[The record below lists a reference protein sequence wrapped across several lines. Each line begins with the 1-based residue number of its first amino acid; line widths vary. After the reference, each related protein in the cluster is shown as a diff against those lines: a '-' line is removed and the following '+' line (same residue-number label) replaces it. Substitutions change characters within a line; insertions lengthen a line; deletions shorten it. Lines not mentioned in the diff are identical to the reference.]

1 MPSNLAQT
9 VIFSLTA
16 LLILLVPG
24 AAWMVWSP
32 RRADFLSRLA
42 EAVGISIS
50 LTVIAALIGFLF
62 EFQFTRSLITA
73 LYAACFVLML
83 AGMLRGLIR
92 RITPGWNT
100 RQVLLGLIGLA
111 GVAGLAAWRL
121 FQARELVLP
130 AWVDSVHHTL
140 IVRVILENGGL
151 PHTLAPYLPVD
162 FSYHYGFHVL
172 AALFAGVTQ
181 VEPAA
186 AILWFGQILNA
197 LIALSVYRLGM
208 EIWDDWRRAVL
219 AALLVCFGFQMP
231 AYYLSWGRY
240 TLITGLL
247 VLPLAMA
254 ALLKLSRRPRDV
266 SAWIAAVLLTAG
278 VALSHYT
285 ALLLLGFYTLILVFL
300 RWLERPQPDENGVA
314 PSRRQGA
321 WQPALGAAAGVL
333 MAAPWLLQ
341 VWLQLNTQA
350 EINFVPPL
358 DSGQAG
364 YMNYILYLLG
374 PQHSAVW
381 LAAGGA
387 GMVWALWRKSSR
399 VLGVWALILALLT
412 LPWGLRL
419 GPFRPDHMA
428 IVLFLPASLLAAD
441 FVFNLMDLSA
451 RLTRV
456 WLRRGMQLGLILA
469 ALAGIGWGGWGT
481 RNILNSSTVFAD
493 QADLEAL
500 EWVRGNTPPD
510 ARFMINT
517 APWMGRTYRG
527 VDGGYWLL
535 SYAGKQTIL
544 PPVMY
549 TYGSQ
554 DYVGQTER
562 WAEQL
567 NGLTTCGEDFWRLV
581 EEFDA
586 RYLYLRQGRGSLQP
600 DGLAACPRVVN
611 VYRRGGVHIYEIAR

>member
-1 MPSNLAQT
+1 MPANPDQT
-9 VIFSLTA
+9 AIFSLTA

-50 LTVIAALIGFLF
+50 LTVIAALAGLLF
-62 EFQFTRSLITA
+62 DFHFTRPLLTA
-73 LYAACFVLML
+73 LYAVFFALIL
-83 AGMLRGLIR
+83 AGMLHRLIR
-92 RITPGWNT
+92 SRTPGWNA
-100 RQVLLGLIGLA
+100 RQVLPGLIGLA

-121 FQARELVLP
+121 YQARGLVLP

-151 PHTLAPYLPVD
+151 PQTLAPYLPVD
-162 FSYHYGFHVL
+162 FSYHYGFHAL
-172 AALFAGVTQ
+172 TALFAGITQ

-208 EIWDDWRRAVL
+208 EIWGDWRRAVL
-219 AALLVCFGFQMP
+219 AALLVGFGFQMP
-231 AYYLSWGRY
+231 AYYLTWGRY

-247 VLPLAMA
+247 MLPLAMA
-254 ALLKLSRRPRDV
+254 ALLRLSRQPRDV
-266 SAWIAAVLLTAG
+266 SAWISAVLLTAG

-285 ALLLLGFYTLILVFL
+285 ALLLLGFYTVILVLL
-300 RWLERPQPDENGVA
+300 RWLERPQPDENGVS
-314 PSRRQGA
+314 PSRWQGA

-333 MAAPWLLQ
+333 IAAPWLLQ

-381 LAAGGA
+381 LAVAGA
-387 GMVWALWRKSSR
+387 GMVWALWRKTGR
-399 VLGVWALILALLT
+399 VLGVWALILAVMT

-441 FVFNLMDLSA
+441 FVIHLMELSS
-451 RLTRV
+451 RLPRV
-456 WLRRGMQLGLILA
+456 WLRRGVQAGLILA
-469 ALAGIGWGGWGT
+469 ALAGIGWGGWQT
-481 RNILNSSTVFAD
+481 RDILNSSTVFAD

-500 EWVRGNTPPD
+500 EWVRENTPLD
-510 ARFMINT
+510 ARFIINT
-517 APWMGRTYRG
+517 TPWMGRTYRG

-535 SYAGKQTIL
+535 PYAGKQTIL

-562 WAEQL
+562 WAQQL
-567 NGLTTCGEDFWRLV
+567 NELTTCDADFWRLV

-586 RYLYLRQGRGSLQP
+586 GYLYLRQGRGSLQP
-600 DGLAACPRVVN
+600 EALAACPRLVN
-611 VYRRGGVHIYEIAR
+611 VYRRGGVHIYEIVR

>member
-1 MPSNLAQT
+1 MPSTLAQT
-9 VIFSLTA
+9 VTFSLTA

-50 LTVIAALIGFLF
+50 LTVIASLIGFLF
-62 EFQFTRSLITA
+62 EFQFTRPLITA
-73 LYAACFVLML
+73 LYAACFVLLL

-92 RITPGWNT
+92 SGVPHWTVRP
-100 RQVLLGLIGLA
+100 VLLGLIGLA
-111 GVAGLAAWRL
+111 GVSGLAAWRL

-208 EIWDDWRRAVL
+208 VIWGDWRRAVL

-240 TLITGLL
+240 TLIAGLL

-254 ALLKLSRRPRDV
+254 ALLKLSRQPRDV
-266 SAWIAAVLLTAG
+266 SAWISAVLLTAG

-285 ALLLLGFYTLILVFL
+285 ALLLLGFYTLILVLL
-300 RWLERPQPDENGVA
+300 RWLDRPQPDENGVT
-314 PSRRQGA
+314 PSRWQGA
-321 WQPALGAAAGVL
+321 WQPVLGAAAGVL

-364 YMNYILYLLG
+364 YLNYILYLLG
-374 PQHSAVW
+374 PRHSAVW

-387 GMVWALWRKSSR
+387 GMVWALWRKSGR
-399 VLGVWALILALLT
+399 VLGVWALTLALLT

-441 FVFNLMDLSA
+441 FVFNLVNLSS
-451 RLTRV
+451 RLHKR
-456 WLRRGMQLGLILA
+456 WLRRGVQVGLILA
-469 ALAGIGWGGWGT
+469 ALAGIGWGGWEM
-481 RNILNSSTVFAD
+481 RNILNSSTVFAG

-500 EWVRGNTPPD
+500 EWVRENTPPD
-510 ARFMINT
+510 ARFMINVT
-517 APWMGRTYRG
+517 PWMGRTYRG

-535 SYAGKQTIL
+535 PYAGKQTIL

-567 NGLTTCGEDFWRLV
+567 NELTTCGEDFWRLV